1 MESVVLSL
9 SFTCESGV
17 SEATEHI
24 SITSLLSGITLGWAA
39 SLADTFENR
48 VESRELGISFPCGE
62 TLEGVGFI
70 VEDDAAR
77 GTDGWGVKV
86 DCLLDEG

>member
-1 MESVVLSL
+1 
-9 SFTCESGV
+9 
-17 SEATEHI
+17 
-24 SITSLLSGITLGWAA
+24 
-39 SLADTFENR
+39 LADTFENR